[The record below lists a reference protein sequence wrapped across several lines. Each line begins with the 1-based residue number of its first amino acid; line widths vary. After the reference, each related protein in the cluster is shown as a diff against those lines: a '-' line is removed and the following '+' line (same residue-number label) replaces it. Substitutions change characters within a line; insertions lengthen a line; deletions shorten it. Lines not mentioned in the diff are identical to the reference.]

1 MFFSRRSGKSRRKGS
16 AAFSGVEALE
26 IRSLLTT
33 YGLPW
38 SDPRSLSI
46 SFPGDGT
53 PIGSEANDIRQTL
66 DAVTTRTRWQT
77 AALQAFQ
84 TWAEVANINVG
95 LVADRSDAFGTA
107 GLASNDPRFGEFR
120 IGAFSQPGV
129 LANAVPFQPVAG
141 TWSGDVLLNSDVSWY
156 LGNSPGQQ
164 APGGKGYELRTV
176 LLHEAGNSL
185 GLEDHQDAGYVMSS
199 QYTSPRW
206 SLTADDISAIRAIY
220 GARQDIWESVPN
232 ENSATA
238 TPIVLTAAEAAVGRA
253 VRSGS
258 LNTADD
264 RDFYSFV
271 MPAGK
276 TSATVTVWASG
287 ISLLESRL
295 TVRKEQ
301 GGVLGSDAVAS
312 VFQNNGRV
320 QLTGLTPGATYVIS
334 VDSLENSS
342 FRVGD
347 YRLDLDYRDPA
358 QLTPTTS
365 ANHDSAAYSGRQR
378 LQNADNVGLPQ
389 LFSTGLVDSEVGRND
404 RPATAT
410 ALQSTPGF
418 ISQSRYEAMGA
429 IATAVDRDLYTIV
442 APAGAVGSLNIT
454 LTALGTVRP
463 DLTVVVMNQA
473 GDRMPSQLKVGS
485 DGLQSLVV
493 PNAVPGQTYVVGVWQ
508 RAGAVQ
514 STGNYL
520 VTADFSTAAAQMTVL
535 TEKSLAIG
543 AVDADLLSS
552 SKSQLFRFDL
562 TTFSTSAGKA
572 TLISIIDVRTQ
583 QLVRTISAAGGVTAS
598 AFVWLPV
605 GDYQVVAKAYAQGS
619 TVTGPVS
626 YRLLAD
632 VVSDDDGPGY
642 GDPSAPP
649 GPAPEPPPYTYNEDP
664 NGDPLPPTLPGPDED
679 PFYQMPF
686 WELVDDFFDDLFGS
700 GT

>member
-66 DAVTTRTRWQT
+66 GAVTTRTRWQT

-107 GLASNDPRFGEFR
+107 GLASNDPRFGEVR

-129 LANAVPFQPVAG
+129 LASAVPFQPVAG

-185 GLEDHQDAGYVMSS
+185 GLEDRQDAGYVMSS

-232 ENSATA
+232 ESSATA

-295 TVRKEQ
+295 TVRGQQ
-301 GGVLGSDAVAS
+301 GGVLGSDAVS
-312 VFQNNGRV
+312 GVFQNNGRV
-320 QLTGLTPGATYVIS
+320 HLTGLTPGAAYVIS

-365 ANHDSAAYSGRQR
+365 ANYDSAAYSGRQR

-389 LFSTGLVDSEVGRND
+389 LFSTGLVDSEVGQND

-686 WELVDDFFDDLFGS
+686 WELVDDFFDDLIGS

>member
-84 TWAEVANINVG
+84 AWAEVANINVG

-129 LANAVPFQPVAG
+129 LASAVPFQPVAG

-264 RDFYSFV
+264 RDFYAFV

-365 ANHDSAAYSGRQR
+365 ANYDSAAYSGRQR

-389 LFSTGLVDSEVGRND
+389 LFSTGLVDSEVGQND

-418 ISQSRYEAMGA
+418 IFQSRYEAMGA

-463 DLTVVVMNQA
+463 DVTVVVMNQA

>member
-107 GLASNDPRFGEFR
+107 GLASNDPRFGEVR

-129 LANAVPFQPVAG
+129 LASAVPFQPVAG

-185 GLEDHQDAGYVMSS
+185 GLEDRQDAGYVMSS

-206 SLTADDISAIRAIY
+206 SLTAGDISAIRAIY

-295 TVRKEQ
+295 TVRGQQ
-301 GGVLGSDAVAS
+301 GGVLGSDAVS
-312 VFQNNGRV
+312 GVFQNNGRV
-320 QLTGLTPGATYVIS
+320 HLTGLTPGATYVIS

-365 ANHDSAAYSGRQR
+365 ANYDSAAYSGRQR

-389 LFSTGLVDSEVGRND
+389 LFSTGLVDSEVGQND

-642 GDPSAPP
+642 TDPTLPP
-649 GPAPEPPPYTYNEDP
+649 PPSEPPPYTYNENPDGSP
-664 NGDPLPPTLPGPDED
+664 TDPTLPGPEDD
-679 PFYQMPF
+679 PFYQIPWWDMV
-686 WELVDDFFDDLFGS
+686 ERYFDDLFGS

>member
-1 MFFSRRSGKSRRKGS
+1 MFFSRRSGKSRRKTVAS
-16 AAFSGVEALE
+16 FAGVESLE

-38 SDPRSLSI
+38 SDPRGLSI

-53 PIGSEANDIRQTL
+53 PIGDDGNNIRQTL

-95 LVADRSDAFGTA
+95 LVADRSDAFGSA

-120 IGAFSQPGV
+120 IGSFSQSGV
-129 LANAVPFQPVAG
+129 LASAVPFQPVAG
-141 TWSGDVLLNSDVSWY
+141 TWSGDVLLNSNVSWY
-156 LGNSPGQQ
+156 LANSVHQQ
-164 APGGKGYELRTV
+164 GPSATSYELRTV
-176 LLHEAGNSL
+176 LLHEAGNAL
-185 GLEDHQDAGYVMSS
+185 GLADQQDAGYVMSS

-206 SLTADDISAIRAIY
+206 SLTSGDISAIRAIY
-220 GARQDIWESVPN
+220 GARQDIYESVPN
-232 ENSATA
+232 ETRAAA
-238 TPIVLTAAEAAVGRA
+238 TPIVLTAAESAAGRA
-253 VRSGS
+253 IRSGS
-258 LNTADD
+258 LNTSDD

-276 TSATVTVWASG
+276 TSATVTIWASG

-320 QLTGLTPGATYVIS
+320 QLTGLTPGATYFIG
-334 VDSLENSS
+334 VDSLEDSK
-342 FRVGD
+342 FKVGD
-347 YRLDLDYRDPA
+347 YRVDLDYREPA
-358 QLTPTTS
+358 QLTPIVS
-365 ANHDSAAYSGRQR
+365 GNHDSAAYSGRQR
-378 LQNADNVGLPQ
+378 LQNADNVALPQ
-389 LFSTGLVDSEVGRND
+389 LFSTGLIDTEVGQND
-404 RPATAT
+404 RLLTAM

-418 ISQSRYEAMGA
+418 IAQSRYEAMGA

-442 APAGAVGSLNIT
+442 APSGAIGSLNIT

-473 GDRMPSQLKVGS
+473 GDRLPSQLKVGS
-485 DGLQSLVV
+485 DGIQSLVV
-493 PNAVPGQTYVVGVWQ
+493 PNAVPGQTYMVGVWQ

-520 VTADFSTAAAQMTVL
+520 VTADFSTAAAQMSVL

-543 AVDADLLSS
+543 AVDVDLLSS

-562 TTFSTSAGKA
+562 TTLSTTAGKA
-572 TLISIIDVRTQ
+572 AVISIIDVRTQ
-583 QLVRTISAAGGVTAS
+583 QLVRTISAAGGVTSS

-605 GDYQVVAKAYAQGS
+605 GDYQVVAHGIGQNS
-619 TVTGPVS
+619 TVTGSVS

-642 GDPSAPP
+642 TDPSAPP
-649 GPAPEPPPYTYNEDP
+649 GPAPDPPPYDYNEDP
-664 NGDPLPPTLPGPDED
+664 QGNPLPPLLPLPEED
-679 PFYQMPF
+679 PFFQTPF
-686 WELVDDFFDDLFGS
+686 WDLVDDFFNDLFGS

>member
-1 MFFSRRSGKSRRKGS
+1 MFFSRRPGKSRRKGS

-129 LANAVPFQPVAG
+129 LASAVPFQPVAG

-238 TPIVLTAAEAAVGRA
+238 TPIVLTTAEAAVGRA

-264 RDFYSFV
+264 RDFYAFV

-389 LFSTGLVDSEVGRND
+389 LFSTGLVDSEVGQND

-686 WELVDDFFDDLFGS
+686 WDLVDDFFDDLFGS

>member
-1 MFFSRRSGKSRRKGS
+1 MFFSRRPGKSRRKGS

-129 LANAVPFQPVAG
+129 LASAVPFQPVAG

-185 GLEDHQDAGYVMSS
+185 GLEDRQDAGYVMSS

-232 ENSATA
+232 ESSATA
-238 TPIVLTAAEAAVGRA
+238 TPIVLTAAESAVGRA

-258 LNTADD
+258 LNAADD

-271 MPAGK
+271 MPAEK

-295 TVRKEQ
+295 TVRGQQ

-320 QLTGLTPGATYVIS
+320 HLTGLTPGAAYVIS

-389 LFSTGLVDSEVGRND
+389 LFSTGLVDSEVGQND

-473 GDRMPSQLKVGS
+473 GDRMPSQLQVGS

>member
-1 MFFSRRSGKSRRKGS
+1 MSFSRRSGKSRRKGV

-53 PIGSEANDIRQTL
+53 PIGGDANDIRQTL

-77 AALQAFQ
+77 ATLQAFQ

-95 LVADRSDAFGTA
+95 LVADRSDAFGSA

-156 LGNSPGQQ
+156 LGNSATQQ
-164 APGGKGYELRTV
+164 APSGSGYELRTV

-185 GLEDHQDAGYVMSS
+185 GLEDREEAGFVMSA
-199 QYTSPRW
+199 QYASPRW
-206 SLTADDISAIRAIY
+206 SLTSGDISAIRAIY
-220 GARQDIWESVPN
+220 GARQDIYESVPN
-232 ENSATA
+232 ESAA
-238 TPIVLTAAEAAVGRA
+238 AAAPIVLTAAESVAGRA
-253 VRSGS
+253 VRNGS
-258 LNTADD
+258 LNTAAD

-276 TSATVTVWASG
+276 TSASVTVWASG
-287 ISLLESRL
+287 ISLLQSRL
-295 TVRKEQ
+295 TVRKSE
-301 GGVLGSDAVAS
+301 GGVLGSDAVGS

-320 QLTGLTPGATYVIS
+320 QLTGLTPGATYFIS
-334 VDSLENSS
+334 VDSLQESS

-358 QLTPTTS
+358 QLSPIGS
-365 ANHDSAAYSGRQR
+365 ANYGSAAYSGRQR
-378 LQNADNVGLPQ
+378 LQNADNVALPQ
-389 LFSTGLVDSEVGRND
+389 LFSAGLVDTEVGQND
-404 RPATAT
+404 RPLTAT
-410 ALQSTPGF
+410 ALQSTLGF

-429 IATAVDRDLYTIV
+429 IATAVDRDLYGIV
-442 APAGAVGSLNIT
+442 APAGAIGSLNIT

-473 GDRMPSQLKVGS
+473 GDRLPSQLKVGS
-485 DGLQSLVV
+485 DGQQSLVV
-493 PNAVPGQTYVVGVWQ
+493 PNAVPGQTYLVGVWQ

-520 VTADFSTAAAQMTVL
+520 VTADFSTAAAQMSVL
-535 TEKSLAIG
+535 TERSLAIG
-543 AVDADLLSS
+543 TADVDLLSS

-562 TTFSTSAGKA
+562 TTLSASVSKA
-572 TLISIIDVRTQ
+572 ILISIIDVRTQ
-583 QLVRTISAAGGVTAS
+583 QLVRTISATGGVTS
-598 AFVWLPV
+598 SGFVWLPV
-605 GDYQVVAKAYAQGS
+605 GDYQVVAKAYGQGS

-642 GDPSAPP
+642 TDPTAPP
-649 GPAPEPPPYTYNEDP
+649 GPAPDPPPYTYNEDP
-664 NGDPLPPTLPGPDED
+664 SGDPLPPTLPGPDED

-686 WELVDDFFDDLFGS
+686 WDLVDDFFDDLFGS